1 MRHAN
6 FNARILTACISILTV
21 SGISFNSDAQ
31 TVVVFQKNGEK
42 IKYNVEDV
50 EKIEFQAAK
59 EFDPTNLLSEEY
71 IPCEAFREWIDKNLG
86 NGSGYYSLEE
96 AAAYTGSI
104 DISRI
109 ESITDITGIE
119 YFTGLTSLI
128 GEDGYF
134 GDFDISALK
143 SLQKVKLINTRI
155 TELDFTGLDH
165 LQTAY
170 VNRNKLTKL
179 IPGGNPNLQ
188 ILWCDTNE
196 LTELDLTG
204 CTGLTELVCSFNK
217 LSSLSLPDCPLEIL
231 SIHQNQLSG
240 LDVSGVLST
249 LNHLSVANCGLTSLD
264 IEGASKLKYFDCS
277 SNPLTS
283 APNVAGCS
291 RLEEFRME
299 DIETE
304 MGELNVSDCSK
315 LNMLRLDRSKIGS
328 KIDLSKN
335 KKLYELSL
343 QGCNL
348 QEINLEG
355 LINLGYVNVSD
366 NNFKRIDV
374 SKSDGIFSFFG
385 NRNKTNAQIK
395 VWDDFNLA
403 DPEAQ
408 GFYVD
413 EKIKL
418 VYEFTN

>member
-1 MRHAN
+1 MNKLLFTAIIG
-6 FNARILTACISILTV
+6 AGLTISA
-21 SGISFNSDAQ
+21 GAQ
-31 TVVVFQKNGEK
+31 TVSIIKKNGEV
-42 IKYNVEDV
+42 IKYDV
-50 EKIEFQAAK
+50 EEVEKMIFKPAVP
-59 EFDPTNLLSEEY
+59 FDATNLLSKEY
-71 IPCEAFREWIDKNLG
+71 MPCEGFRDWIDIHLG
-86 NGSGYYSLEE
+86 DGSGYYSLEQ
-96 AAAYTGSI
+96 AAAYTGTI
-104 DISRI
+104 DISNI

-128 GEDGYF
+128 AEDAYF
-134 GDFDISALK
+134 GNFNISALK
-143 SLQKVKLINTRI
+143 SLQIVKLINTRI

-165 LQTAY
+165 LHTAY

-179 IPGGNPNLQ
+179 NLGGSPNLQ
-188 ILWCDTNE
+188 KLWCDTNE

-204 CTGLTELVCSFNK
+204 CTGLTELVCSFNQ
-217 LSSLSLPDCPLEIL
+217 LSSISLPACPLEIL
-231 SIHQNQLSG
+231 SIHQNQLSV
-240 LDVSGVLST
+240 LDVSGVVST
-249 LNHLSVANCGLTSLD
+249 LNHLSVANCSLTSLN
-264 IEGASKLKYFDCS
+264 IEGATKLKYFDCS

-283 APNVAGCS
+283 APNVNGCS

-299 DIETE
+299 DITTE

-315 LNMLRLDRSKIGS
+315 LYMLRLDRSKIGS
-328 KIDLSKN
+328 KIDLTKN

-343 QGCNL
+343 QGCDL

-355 LINLGYVNVSD
+355 LINLGYVNISD

-374 SKSDGIFSFFG
+374 SKSDGIYTFFG
-385 NRNKTNAQIK
+385 NRNKTKAQVK

-418 VYEFTN
+418 VYDFTE